1 VLHATHLSRDAP
13 LTRRTSQAEV
23 HGTTSGAVQHV
34 QAWGV
39 LHCRHSQARRCCLST
54 WWRSPSVTDFE
65 IFIQGIMM
73 RIAFASMVNCA
84 CVCVRVQLVR
94 VYASVCSL
102 SHASGRRQ
110 VCVRVQ
116 LVSKGQ
122 RPDAVKCGATWG
134 RRQHSQERLKSE
146 GTQAPAA
153 ASGRKVS
160 ARRKM

>member
-1 VLHATHLSRDAP
+1 MR
-13 LTRRTSQAEV
+13 Q
-23 HGTTSGAVQHV
+23 GA
-34 QAWGV
+34 A
-39 LHCRHSQARRCCLST
+39 
-54 WWRSPSVTDFE
+54 
-65 IFIQGIMM
+65 
-73 RIAFASMVNCA
+73 
-84 CVCVRVQLVR
+84 VR
-94 VYASVCSL
+94 VYASGCSL

-160 ARRKM
+160 ARRKMRGDTGTQGYAPYLLVVRVQGLANSKVPPGNTLERLAAHHGHKHWST

>member
-1 VLHATHLSRDAP
+1 VVHATHLSRDAP

-73 RIAFASMVNCA
+73 RIAFDSMLNCA
-84 CVCVRVQLVR
+84 CVCVRVQLCVCMRQGAACLMPQVGVR
-94 VYASVCSL
+94 YASGCSL
-102 SHASGRRQ
+102 SPRGN
-110 VCVRVQ
+110 VQ
-116 LVSKGQ
+116 MPSSVGQ
-122 RPDAVKCGATWG
+122 RGEGGSIVK
-134 RRQHSQERLKSE
+134 
-146 GTQAPAA
+146 
-153 ASGRKVS
+153 S
-160 ARRKM
+160 A